1 MPIISGATAPTFNA
15 PQATCVGLA
24 SPSRGAK
31 ETCMWRVTIE
41 AGAAGHEHSV
51 EREEVFVALA
61 GTALVTIE
69 GEDRPFGAGDALV
82 VPAHTPFKLA
92 NPGDEPL
99 ELVCVLPVG
108 TRAYVAGEEP
118 FTPPWVQ

>member
-1 MPIISGATAPTFNA
+1 MPIISGAAAPTFNA

-31 ETCMWRVTIE
+31 ETCAWRATI
-41 AGAAGHEHSV
+41 APGAAGHEHSV
-51 EREEVFVALA
+51 EREEIFVALA
-61 GTALVTIE
+61 GAGRVTIE
-69 GEDRPFGAGDALV
+69 GEVLALGAGDALV

-108 TRAYVAGEEP
+108 ARAYVAGEEP
-118 FTPPWVQ
+118 FTPPWAE